1 MRYQVLLSYNGTNYA
16 GWQIQPKILSIQQIL
31 QDILSV
37 MHRHP
42 MLIVGS
48 GRTDAGVHALAQ
60 SFHFDSDMRLD
71 DETWVRALNSQ
82 LPKDITVRAVH
93 QVPETFHARFSVISK
108 RYDYLVNTG
117 VYDPLHYNLQYQLNR
132 PLDIEAMRQA
142 AQRLTGTHDYASF
155 CANSFEEIPNQ
166 IRTVSHIEIQTEND
180 LVRFIL
186 EGNGFLRYMVR
197 MLVANLIDVGL
208 HRKTPDELSAILD
221 KRDKTAT
228 SSIVPACGLYLVRVD
243 YKDQP

>member
-16 GWQIQPKILSIQQIL
+16 GWQIQPNVLSIQQIL
-31 QDILSV
+31 QNILAV

-42 MLIVGS
+42 VLIVGS

-60 SFHFDSDMRLD
+60 SFHFDSDMPLAD
-71 DETWVRALNSQ
+71 DVWVKALNSQ
-82 LPKDITVRAVH
+82 LPKDITIREVH
-93 QVPETFHARFSVISK
+93 QVPDTFHARFSVISK

-117 VYDPLHYNLQYQLNR
+117 VYDPLHYNLEYQLNR
-132 PLDIEAMRQA
+132 RLDLAAMRQGA
-142 AQRLTGTHDYASF
+142 SVLSGTHDYASF
-155 CANSFEEIPNQ
+155 CANSFEDIPNQ
-166 IRTVSHIEIQTEND
+166 IRTVTRIDIEQEND
-180 LVRFIL
+180 RIRFIL

-208 HRKTPDELSAILD
+208 HRKTIDDLSTILE
-221 KRDKTAT
+221 KEDKTAT

-243 YKDQP
+243 YKAQP

>member
-1 MRYQVLLSYNGTNYA
+1 MRYQVLISYNGTNYA
-16 GWQIQPKILSIQQIL
+16 GWQIQPNVVSIQQIL
-31 QDILSV
+31 QDILAL

-42 MLIVGS
+42 VLIVGS

-60 SFHFDSDMRLD
+60 SFHFDSDMQLTED
-71 DETWVRALNSQ
+71 VWVKALNSQ
-82 LPKDITVRAVH
+82 LPKDMTIREVH
-93 QVPETFHARFSVISK
+93 IVPDTFHARFSVVSK

-117 VYDPLHYNLQYQLNR
+117 IYDPLHYNLEHQLNR
-132 PLDIEAMRQA
+132 KLDVEAMRQGA
-142 AQRLTGTHDYASF
+142 SLLKGTHDYASF

-166 IRTVSHIEIQTEND
+166 IRTVTRIDIEEEND
-180 LVRFIL
+180 RIRFIL

-208 HRKTPDELSAILD
+208 HRKTTEDLATILD

-243 YKDQP
+243 YKEQL